1 MDNYESK
8 DEREV
13 IAKTCFSIEP
23 GIYMTEFGL
32 RSEVN
37 MLVGTDA
44 AEVTGRTQQEVVLI

>member
-1 MDNYESK
+1 
-8 DEREV
+8 
-13 IAKTCFSIEP
+13 
-23 GIYMTEFGL
+23 MTEFGL